1 MIEDRKA
8 KFDMVKSGLPVP
20 ITPNLVKKIAI

>member
-8 KFDMVKSGLPVP
+8 KFDMVKSGIPVP
-20 ITPNLVKKIAI
+20 VTPNLVKKNAL